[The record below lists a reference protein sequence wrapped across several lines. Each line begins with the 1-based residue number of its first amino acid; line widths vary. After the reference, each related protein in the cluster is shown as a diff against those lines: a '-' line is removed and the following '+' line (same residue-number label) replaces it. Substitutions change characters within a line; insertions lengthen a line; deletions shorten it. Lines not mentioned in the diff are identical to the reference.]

1 MKPARIAAMTVKE
14 VKDIIR
20 DPITVGVALFMPLV
34 MLFLFGYAISLDV
47 KNVPLG
53 ILDEDYSSASRALVD
68 RFVQSGYFYIRTTY
82 TSARAVEASLQEGNV
97 DLALVIPPLFGQ
109 RLARHERV
117 PVQVLVDGT
126 YSATANLVAGYAGA
140 IVSEFG
146 HGPNFNPV
154 RAEIRVWY
162 NPSLRSATYVVPG
175 LFGVILMAFPPL
187 LTALAIAR
195 EKETGTI
202 QQIFASPLTAAEFL
216 LGKLIPY
223 AAIAYIEIVTVIVI
237 GFLWFAVPLH
247 GSLEL
252 LLSVGLVYVFCT
264 VGIGLLVSTVTSS
277 QLLAMLLAIIV
288 TMMPSFLFSGFLF
301 PIFTMPYALQLY
313 TRIFPT
319 RYFVDLS
326 RGIVL
331 KGAAIP
337 ELWPTVSLLIAY
349 TAIIF
354 VLAVWRFRKKVA

>member
-1 MKPARIAAMTVKE
+1 MKLSRVAAMTAKE
-14 VKDIIR
+14 TKEIIR

-53 ILDEDYSSASRALVD
+53 VLDWDHSQASRSLVD
-68 RFVQSGYFYIRTTY
+68 RFVQSGYFYLDRAY
-82 TSARAVEASLQEGNV
+82 TSARETETSLQHGNV
-97 DLALVIPPLFGQ
+97 DLALVIPSRFEEQ
-109 RLARHERV
+109 LARHEAA
-117 PVQVLVDGT
+117 PIQVLVE
-126 YSATANLVAGYAGA
+126 ANLVAGYASTIIA
-140 IVSEFG
+140 EFG
-146 HGPNFNPV
+146 GDSTAQPV

-162 NPSLRSATYVVPG
+162 NPSLRSVAYVIPG
-175 LFGVILMAFPPL
+175 LIGVILMAFPPL

-223 AAIAYIEIVTVIVI
+223 GAIAFIEIVTVIVI
-237 GFLWFAVPLH
+237 GFLWFGVPLRGH
-247 GSLEL
+247 LEL

-264 VGIGLLVSTVTSS
+264 VGIGLLVSTITSS

-288 TMMPSFLFSGFLF
+288 TLMPSFLFSGFLF

-313 TRIFPT
+313 TRIFPV

-337 ELWPTVSLLIAY
+337 ELWPTVLLLLAY
-349 TAIIF
+349 TAVIF
-354 VLAVWRFRKKVA
+354 ALAVWRFRKKVA

>member
-1 MKPARIAAMTVKE
+1 MKLSRVTAMTVKE

-53 ILDEDYSSASRALVD
+53 VLDQDRSPASRALVD
-68 RFVQSGYFYIRTTY
+68 QFVQSGYFYLGANY
-82 TSARAVEASLQEGNV
+82 TSAREAAASLQDGNV
-97 DLALVIPPLFGQ
+97 DLALVIPPRFEE
-109 RLARHERV
+109 RLARHEAV

-126 YSATANLVAGYAGA
+126 YSATANLVAGYAEA
-140 IVSEFG
+140 IVSAFG
-146 HGPNFNPV
+146 HGSPPQTV

-162 NPSLRSATYVVPG
+162 NPSLSSVAYVVPG

-223 AAIAYIEIVTVIVI
+223 GAISFIEIVTVIAI
-237 GFLWFAVPLH
+237 GFLWFAMPLR
-247 GSLEL
+247 GNLEL
-252 LLSVGLVYVFCT
+252 LLGVGLVYVFCT

-313 TRIFPT
+313 TRIFPA

-337 ELWPTVSLLIAY
+337 ELWPTVLLLLAY
-349 TAIIF
+349 TIAIF
-354 VLAVWRFRKKVA
+354 ALAAWRFRKKVA

>member
-1 MKPARIAAMTVKE
+1 MVVKE
-14 VKDIIR
+14 VKDISR

-47 KNVPLG
+47 RNVPLG
-53 ILDEDYSSASRALVD
+53 VIDQARSPASRTLID
-68 RFVQSGYFYIRTTY
+68 RFVRSGYFYLETAY
-82 TSARAVEASLQEGNV
+82 TSPRDAEAGLQDGDV
-97 DLALVIPPLFGQ
+97 DLVLVIPPLFEEQ
-109 RLARHERV
+109 LARHEPV

-126 YSATANLVAGYAGA
+126 YSATANLVAGYASTIISG
-140 IVSEFG
+140 FG
-146 HGPNFNPV
+146 HEPAPRTV
-154 RAEIRVWY
+154 RAEVRVWY
-162 NPSLRSATYVVPG
+162 NPSLRSVAYVVPG

-195 EKETGTI
+195 EKESGTI

-223 AAIAYIEIVTVIVI
+223 GAIAFIEIVTVIAI
-237 GFLWFAVPLH
+237 GFLWFGAPLH
-247 GSLEL
+247 GNLEL

-264 VGIGLLVSTVTSS
+264 VGIGLLVSTITSS

-301 PIFTMPYALQLY
+301 PIFTMPYLLQLY
-313 TRIFPT
+313 TRIFPV

-337 ELWPTVSLLIAY
+337 ELWPTILLLLAY
-349 TAIIF
+349 TAVIF
-354 VLAVWRFRKKVA
+354 GLAVWRFRKKVA